1 MRTAAPVASMLLV
14 AALAMAVAWQGVNL
28 WRQPRSITMPMMTP
42 PAAMRDLGVP
52 SGAAPASM
60 DIASSPPG
68 RVASTT
74 VEARPAGVANRAPAP
89 VSQNAATEA
98 GSPNAPAAPQVD
110 ETALRYFARQGD
122 TRRLNAE
129 IARLRYLYPDWTPPQ
144 DPLRAAPIADPQL
157 DRMWQLYAEG
167 QFTAVREA
175 IAARQTAQAAWI
187 PPKDLI
193 DRLAL
198 ADMRERLINA
208 FDAKQ
213 FGMVV
218 QIAATTPS
226 LRTCGDVDVLW
237 RVAEAFARTDRES
250 CAVDAY
256 RYVLTSCTNGPER
269 AATIQ
274 KAAALL
280 LRQSLAPLF
289 ELGHSGAE
297 AEVFRGVRE
306 DLARRAV
313 SASGADAKADASEDD
328 IATLERVADAGH
340 SAADSMLLGWY
351 YLRRDDATRAERWF
365 RISYDRQNAAES
377 GQGLALAL
385 VKLKRYSD
393 AEAILAR
400 WRDASDDAGKAY
412 MAAAANLLAQQP
424 PPVIA
429 SDVLARIVETVAKRR
444 DSATA
449 QQLGWYSRAY
459 GQDETAGQWFA
470 AALAWK
476 PDDEPSAYGVA
487 VVDFALN
494 RRDALK
500 ALARVW
506 RDRSPR
512 ILALLDPAAA
522 RVAAAAALHGQAR
535 VTEAARQREAA
546 SRNTPAPVAQ
556 AAASFSPAT
565 MGERAAVRQ
574 AAPATRAK
582 CASGGAG
589 MAKAWCLMQLNRP
602 TEAAAAFRAVL
613 ASGDTKGRQDA
624 AYGLSLANLRLGL
637 TADADI
643 AASAAPQTDARVS
656 EIGLAIL
663 TQRIRAAYNAGNYS
677 DALIGLDARAR
688 LAPEQTDLMMLRGW
702 SYYHLLRYEEAT
714 RLFEAVAASG
724 HDEALSALGVVKGA
738 LGRGAEEIDQ
748 TRVTSGAPSIRTV
761 MSSTKSCKF
770 TGTRRPR
777 GDC

>member
-14 AALAMAVAWQGVNL
+14 AAFALAVVWQGVNL
-28 WRQPRSITMPMMTP
+28 WRQPRSITMPMMTAP
-42 PAAMRDLGVP
+42 VVMRDLGVP
-52 SGAAPASM
+52 SSAASASR
-60 DIASSPPG
+60 D
-68 RVASTT
+68 VASGPSGRAASTP
-74 VEARPAGVANRAPAP
+74 VEVAPAGVANPASLPAPAS
-89 VSQNAATEA
+89 VSQSFATEA
-98 GSPNAPAAPQVD
+98 GSPNVPAAPQVD

-122 TRRLNAE
+122 TRRLNTE
-129 IARLRYLYPDWTPPQ
+129 IARLSSLHPDWTPPQ
-144 DPLRAAPIADPQL
+144 DPLKAAPIADSQL

-167 QFTAVREA
+167 QFTTVREA
-175 IAARQTAQAAWI
+175 IAARQTAQAGWI

-208 FDAKQ
+208 SDAKQ
-213 FGMVV
+213 YGMVI

-237 RVAEAFARTDRES
+237 RVAEAFVRTDRES
-250 CAVDAY
+250 RAVDAY
-256 RYVLTSCTNGPER
+256 RYILTNCTNGPER
-269 AATIQ
+269 VATIQ

-280 LRQSLAPLF
+280 PRQSLTPLF

-297 AEVFRGVRE
+297 AEAFRGIRE
-306 DLARRAV
+306 DFARRTV
-313 SASGADAKADASEDD
+313 SAGGADAKADASEED

-340 SAADSMLLGWY
+340 SAADPMLLGWY
-351 YLRRDDATRAERWF
+351 YLRRDDATRAERWL
-365 RISYDRQNAAES
+365 RISYDRQNAADS
-377 GQGLALAL
+377 AQGLALAL
-385 VKLKRYSD
+385 VKLKRYAD
-393 AEAILAR
+393 AEAMLAR
-400 WRDASDDAGKAY
+400 WRDANDDASNAY

-429 SDVLARIVETVAKRR
+429 SDVLARIVEAVAKLR
-444 DSATA
+444 DPATA
-449 QQLGWYSRAY
+449 QELGWYSRAY

-476 PDDEPSAYGVA
+476 PDDEPSAYGLA
-487 VVDFALN
+487 VVDSALN

-500 ALARVW
+500 ALARIW

-522 RVAAAAALHGQAR
+522 RVAAASAPALQGQAQM
-535 VTEAARQREAA
+535 TEAAPQQGAV
-546 SRNTPAPVAQ
+546 SRNARAPVAL
-556 AAASFSPAT
+556 AARSPSPPAA
-565 MGERAAVRQ
+565 GERAAVRQ
-574 AAPATRAK
+574 AAPATRAE
-582 CASGGAG
+582 CASGDAG
-589 MAKAWCLMQLNRP
+589 MAQAWCLMQLDRP

-613 ASGDTKGRQDA
+613 SSGDAKDRQDA

-677 DALIGLDARAR
+677 DALIGFDARAR
-688 LAPEQTDLMMLRGW
+688 IAPEETDLMMLRGW
-702 SYYHLLRYEEAT
+702 SYYHLMRYEEAA

-724 HDEALSALGVVKGA
+724 HDEALSALGVVKAA
-738 LGRGAEEIDQ
+738 LGAGGGR
-748 TRVTSGAPSIRTV
+748 S
-761 MSSTKSCKF
+761 
-770 TGTRRPR
+770 
-777 GDC
+777 